1 MKFYK
6 EKLPNGLTIVG
17 ERNTD
22 VSSVAIGFFV
32 KTGARDESEEVSGV
46 SHFLEHMLFK
56 GTETRSALD
65 ITYQMGE
72 IGAQANAYTSEEAT
86 VYYMAVLPE
95 YLKKAVDL
103 LSDMLRPALRKSDFD
118 MEKNVILEEIAL
130 YKDRPNYLL
139 FESSLREF
147 FGKHKAGNS
156 VLGSTKSI
164 SDLTSEQMKKYFDVR
179 YAADNIVFCCS
190 GNFEWE
196 QIKDLV
202 SKNCQSWQSSNT
214 ARDYQ
219 EFSPK
224 QNFKTLEKAGI
235 NQAHLCYVFQGPSAQ
250 EEQRFEAD
258 ILSNILGDSSGSK
271 LYWELVDKG
280 LADSASIGTDN
291 MDKVGLI
298 YAYVSCDPKNISKI
312 TSKIKKIFSD
322 ALDFN
327 KEDLQRSLNKIR
339 TRLVLQ
345 GESNMRRLM
354 SVGNDLIFNEKYFSL
369 EETQEKYLK
378 VSENS
383 IKELLSNF
391 PLDNY
396 TEVHLLPKK

>member
-6 EKLPNGLTIVG
+6 EKLSNGLTIVG
-17 ERNTD
+17 EQNKD

-32 KTGARDESEEVSGV
+32 KTGARDESDEVSGV

-86 VYYMAVLPE
+86 VYYMAILPE
-95 YLKKAVDL
+95 YLKDAVEL
-103 LSDMLRPALRKSDFD
+103 LSDMLRPALRQSDFD

-130 YKDRPNYLL
+130 YKDKPNYLL
-139 FESSLREF
+139 FENSLREF

-156 VLGSTKSI
+156 VLGTTKSI
-164 SDLTSEQMKKYFDVR
+164 TDLSSTQMKKYFDER

-190 GNFEWE
+190 GNFEWGE
-196 QIKDLV
+196 IKDLV
-202 SKNCQSWQSSNT
+202 SKYCESWESSNT
-214 ARDYQ
+214 KRDYQ
-219 EFSPK
+219 DFSP
-224 QNFKTLEKAGI
+224 QHNFKTLEKSAI
-235 NQAHLCYVFQGPSAQ
+235 NQAHLCYVLQGPSAQ
-250 EEQRFEAD
+250 QASRYEAD
-258 ILSNILGDSSGSK
+258 ILCNILGDSTGSK

-280 LADSASIGTDN
+280 LADSASIGADN

-298 YAYVSCDPKNISKI
+298 YAYISCDPKNISKV
-312 TSKIKKIFSD
+312 SKSIKEIFSN
-322 ALDFN
+322 ALDFK

-378 VSENS
+378 VTESG
-383 IKELLSNF
+383 IKDLLSSF
-391 PLDNY
+391 PLDQY
-396 TEVHLLPKK
+396 TEVHLLPK